1 MTTLEGFQRRSL
13 LNLDT
18 LTAEWTRFHL
28 LQNLARLYDPAVPQF
43 NVIPNTPAEAGGRGT
58 LRQLANSVQF
68 AGLHP
73 AQAASPI
80 PSTPLQKR
88 TRNVR
93 SLSCALKRARS
104 G

>member
-43 NVIPNTPAEAGGRGT
+43 NVIPNTPAEAGGRGNLT
-58 LRQLANSVQF
+58 SACKLCAVRGTASGTSSISDPIY
-68 AGLHP
+68 AAAKTH
-73 AQAASPI
+73 AQRKV
-80 PSTPLQKR
+80 PL
-88 TRNVR
+88 VR
-93 SLSCALKRARS
+93 A
-104 G
+104 